1 LRSPNHLPDVLAF
14 HIRGQNAGLVVRK
27 LGEQI
32 SFESFELSPTTQA
45 VMATR
50 GRLKRC
56 FPGPAIAISQERMAD
71 SFFREALVQ
80 LLTHLD
86 VDTPQEAWPV
96 VSKAQ
101 SKSIEVR
108 DTVHPKFI
116 TEMLT
121 GILRGIGQPL
131 DVLRIYK
138 RTRDDVLWDR
148 ALKPWRRSPLWL
160 LLRVALQTSLA
171 TREDGDHMPYK
182 SFMVFFMARILQR
195 SLPASLPSDL
205 LFVMAA
211 KISRRTLK
219 LALGDEPSW
228 MQDIRSSIEASNREL
243 STRWSSIEQ
252 NPVPFRTQEGWDSS
266 AMSFCQDTGLSL
278 LQLRPYLQ
286 TITTREAA
294 PGDHHIFTS
303 GCCQRIKQCSS
314 SFPKL
319 DHLEAEVDT
328 RLCLVDLELWAQ
340 DCLAGWLDV
349 NLDSQHTCTLLA
361 ELIEKYTKVAGSTY
375 AGNPE
380 AVSLMLL
387 TSMDLWVALDK
398 CAIRH
403 YPLLGKYNPEFPPS
417 LFDPL
422 LLPKRPQME
431 RLSSVEQYLLQRRN
445 QATPGFPSIF
455 QSVNTTTSFA
465 VQYFEQSHHHQVL
478 RKSIELAAQAERDCK
493 KSELR
498 KMRQKYQELMRDS
511 NARTCDYETHWER
524 RRQVSRHSSG
534 CQKCQ
539 LKSTAK
545 SLRIT
550 VHEWPLPLG
559 ELAVK
564 SAVFELEV
572 PTPIVKWR
580 DTTYGLLVDIFSP
593 AQSRSQR
600 SSKEKVYCMND
611 FNGLGKYFKSQ
622 PARIQ
627 LASTA
632 KSFVVA
638 HYGRKSVSQATE
650 EDICVNN
657 GLVYSMFDSKLRQWT
672 NDLLGRCDVRRI
684 CTLQLPPG
692 PYRKLQFALDG
703 TTHTSNEV
711 LAMQSD
717 CPRSLN
723 LHEFYAFAT
732 LRSGNRL
739 QWRNIARELV
749 PRVLNFS
756 SEETYMLVVQ
766 AAWQV
771 GPSGGEQP
779 CRESHIDLEE
789 EKFGMS
795 LLSVLEE
802 ALGAVEGNWQGAG
815 AVRTFIALAARLL
828 SLSPLEKVHSRC
840 FLLLRRA
847 REVTLRWTREVGRL
861 LHESEDAEESKTLNI
876 RVLEMA
882 LTCHGTFD
890 VDRCHVSEMLSSAG
904 DIAAFTECSIT
915 VHDRCPAVTENLPQS
930 IKTLLQRFM
939 RLSQLL
945 EPALR
950 ERILAD
956 RGGIDRT
963 VHQLWAGYRPGS
975 LWTSLKSPS
984 QRWLVTQTTSEGGYS
999 PLSVHYNT
1007 LDGSLL
1013 VKGKPLARLP
1023 RHYELHTTYCR
1034 LFGEV

>member
-1 LRSPNHLPDVLAF
+1 
-14 HIRGQNAGLVVRK
+14 
-27 LGEQI
+27 
-32 SFESFELSPTTQA
+32 
-45 VMATR
+45 MATK

-56 FPGPAIAISQERMAD
+56 FPSPAIAISQERIAD
-71 SFFREALVQ
+71 SFFRKALVQ
-80 LLTHLD
+80 LLTRLD
-86 VDTPQEAWPV
+86 IDTPQEAWPV

-101 SKSIEVR
+101 SQSIEVR
-108 DTVHPKFI
+108 DTVHPKFV

-171 TREDGDHMPYK
+171 TREDGDHIWYK

-195 SLPASLPSDL
+195 SLQASLPSDL
-205 LFVMAA
+205 LFIMAA
-211 KISRRTLK
+211 KISRRTVK

-228 MQDIRSSIEASNREL
+228 MQDIHSSIEASHREL
-243 STRWSSIEQ
+243 ATRWSSIEL
-252 NPVPFRTQEGWDSS
+252 NLDPFRTQEGWDSS

-278 LQLRPYLQ
+278 LNLRPYLQ
-286 TITTREAA
+286 TIATREAA
-294 PGDHHIFTS
+294 PGDHHIFRS
-303 GCCQRIKQCSS
+303 DCRQRVKQCSS
-314 SFPKL
+314 SFPEL

-328 RLCLVDLELWAQ
+328 RLCLADLELWVQ
-340 DCLAGWLDV
+340 DYLAGWLDV
-349 NLDSQHTCTLLA
+349 NLDSQHACTLLA
-361 ELIEKYTKVAGSTY
+361 ELIEKYTKVANSTY
-375 AGNPE
+375 KGNPE

-398 CAIRH
+398 CVLRH
-403 YPLLGKYNPEFPPS
+403 YPLLHEYNPEFPPS

-422 LLPKRPQME
+422 LLPKRPQMK

-445 QATPGFPSIF
+445 QATPEFPSIF
-455 QSVNTTTSFA
+455 HGVNTTTCFA

-478 RKSIELAAQAERDCK
+478 RQRIELSAQAERDRK
-493 KSELR
+493 RSELR
-498 KMRQKYQELMRDS
+498 EMRKKYQELMRDS
-511 NARTCDYETHWER
+511 DARTCESERRWER
-524 RRQVSRHSSG
+524 RRQVSRHSSN

-539 LKSTAK
+539 LKSTAN
-545 SLRIT
+545 SLQIT

-572 PTPIVKWR
+572 PTPIAKWR
-580 DTTYGLLVDIFSP
+580 DATYGLLVDIFSP
-593 AQSRSQR
+593 DQPRSQR
-600 SSKEKVYCMND
+600 SSEEKVYCMND
-611 FNGLGKYFKSQ
+611 FNGLKKYFKSQ
-622 PARIQ
+622 PARFQ

-632 KSFVVA
+632 MPFIVA
-638 HYGRKSVSQATE
+638 HYGSKPVSQATE
-650 EDICVNN
+650 ESICVNN
-657 GLVYSMFDSKLRQWT
+657 GLVYSMYDSKSRQWT
-672 NDLLGRCDVRRI
+672 KDLLGRCDVQRK
-684 CTLQLPPG
+684 CTFQLPSG

-703 TTHTSNEV
+703 TRHTSNEV
-711 LAMQSD
+711 LAKQSE

-739 QWRNIARELV
+739 QWRNVARELV
-749 PRVLNFS
+749 PRVLTFS

-771 GPSGGEQP
+771 GPSEGWQP

-789 EKFGMS
+789 EEFGMS
-795 LLSVLEE
+795 LLLVLEE

-815 AVRTFIALAARLL
+815 AVRTFVALAARLL
-828 SLSPLEKVHSRC
+828 SLSPFEKVHNRC

-847 REVTLRWTREVGRL
+847 REVTLRWTREVGQL

-882 LTCHGTFD
+882 LTCHGTFN
-890 VDRCHVSEMLSSAG
+890 VDRCHVSEMLSSVE
-904 DIAAFTECSIT
+904 DVAAITECSIT
-915 VHDRCPAVTENLPQS
+915 VHDRCPAVTENLPQAV
-930 IKTLLQRFM
+930 KTLLQGFM

-950 ERILAD
+950 ARILAD
-956 RGGIDRT
+956 QRSIDLT
-963 VHQLWAGYRPGS
+963 VHQLWAGYRPGIP
-975 LWTSLKSPS
+975 WTALRSPS
-984 QRWLVTQTTSEGGYS
+984 QRWLVTRTTSEGGYS
-999 PLSVHYNT
+999 PVSVHYNT

-1013 VKGKPLARLP
+1013 VKGIPLARLP
-1023 RHYELHTTYCR
+1023 RPYELHTTYCR